1 MAIEKNQNPGGRFGA
16 TFLIIH
22 IFQVTLRQL
31 DMKLLC
37 QLWALNES
45 LQDYKKTLEDDE
57 HQREVT
63 R

>member
-1 MAIEKNQNPGGRFGA
+1 MF
-16 TFLIIH
+16 
-22 IFQVTLRQL
+22 FQVTLRQL

-63 R
+63 RYSCNTITTT